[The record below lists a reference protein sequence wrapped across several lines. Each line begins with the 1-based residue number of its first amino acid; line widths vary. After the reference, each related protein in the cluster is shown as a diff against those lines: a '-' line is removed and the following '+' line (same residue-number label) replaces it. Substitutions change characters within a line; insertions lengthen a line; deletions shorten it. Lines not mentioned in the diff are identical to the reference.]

1 MGPPLKSAQS
11 TSLLQGLQHQM
22 QHQHH
27 QQQYEL
33 FRAQNLCQQESTAMA
48 NSSIP
53 TSTQNFSPLAEPYR
67 GVAGFPFPVGDVR
80 NFSPLVSLQRF
91 NPDLLLRQPPS
102 GENYILFA
110 PYKKS
115 VC

>member
-1 MGPPLKSAQS
+1 
-11 TSLLQGLQHQM
+11 
-22 QHQHH
+22 
-27 QQQYEL
+27 
-33 FRAQNLCQQESTAMA
+33 MA

>member
-1 MGPPLKSAQS
+1 
-11 TSLLQGLQHQM
+11 M
-22 QHQHH
+22 QHHQ

-33 FRAQNLCQQESTAMA
+33 FRAQQHLCQQESTAMA

-53 TSTQNFSPLAEPYR
+53 TSPQNFSPLPEPYR
-67 GVAGFPFPVGDVR
+67 GVAGFPFPMGDVR

-102 GENYILFA
+102 GQY
-110 PYKKS
+110 
-115 VC
+115 